1 MRSVIELHTVDSL
14 LAATVLAGGGLVAF
28 VSWRRRVERRQRML
42 REAGYRLIH
51 ELKAYLAWIEMLRGE
66 PYTSTEPEQLTA
78 AQALREARTIAQSS
92 FPDLEQSMLRLLQ
105 GDARLMGY
113 LWEHKLLRL
122 SDPGQWV
129 PYDRDQAYWMLR
141 DGQEDLVEEIIA
153 RCRVLTGEDAR
164 SWHGTDLDSEFFS
177 TRGLSTNPL

>member
-1 MRSVIELHTVDSL
+1 MLSALV
-14 LAATVLAGGGLVAF
+14 AAAILAGAAIAF
-28 VSWRRRVERRQRML
+28 VTWRRQVERRQRML
-42 REAGYRLIH
+42 CEAGYRLIH

-78 AQALREARTIAQSS
+78 AQALRSAHAIAQSL
-92 FPDLEQSMLRLLQ
+92 FPELTQAMLRLLQ

-122 SDPGQWV
+122 SEPGQWV
-129 PYDRDQAYWMLR
+129 PYERDQAYWMLR

-153 RCRVLTGEDAR
+153 RCRVLIGEDGR